1 MRTLV
6 WVLLLSAA
14 AYCQVVDLPS
24 EQPASAPAV
33 RTTHSAGV
41 LEPAADPVGIGLATF
56 ASLRPAELYAS
67 SASVAPVVS
76 TATVVTNQHM
86 QEPPAVNMKLW
97 YAVTVLPHAA
107 AAFDGWTTREVI
119 SSGRGRELNPF
130 MKPFANSAAVYPALQ
145 VVPAGMDYLG
155 LRFMRS
161 RSPLLR
167 KLWWT
172 PQVASAAISVACGIH
187 NLGVTR

>member
-14 AYCQVVDLPS
+14 AYCQVVALPS
-24 EQPASAPAV
+24 AQPASALANGNK
-33 RTTHSAGV
+33 HSADA
-41 LEPAADPVGIGLATF
+41 LDPAADPMGVGLATF

-67 SASVAPVVS
+67 SVSVAPVVS
-76 TATVVTNQHM
+76 TATVVTKQHM
-86 QEPPAVNMKLW
+86 QEPPAANMKLW

-119 SSGRGRELNPF
+119 SSGKGRELNPF
-130 MKPFANSAAVYPALQ
+130 MKPFANSAAIYPALQ
-145 VVPAGMDYLG
+145 VVPASMDYLG

-187 NLGVTR
+187 NLGVIK